1 MGTNSVGVYE
11 TYALLNF
18 HGIDDIS
25 DVTCKNFITITNH
38 INEERG
44 ESFLVYLTMLLC
56 SCAHILQA

>member
-25 DVTCKNFITITNH
+25 EATYKKFIKIMNYTNK
-38 INEERG
+38 ERG
-44 ESFLVYLTMLLC
+44 ESFWFT
-56 SCAHILQA
+56 

>member
-11 TYALLNF
+11 TCALLNF

-25 DVTCKNFITITNH
+25 EATYKKFIKIMNYTNK
-38 INEERG
+38 ERG

-56 SCAHILQA
+56 SCAYILQA